1 MMEYMTWLNQV
12 AAIDANNDGVIMVAQ
27 PTFGANGLSSSVET
41 SNNSGTLKYAIRDT
55 DADGIKNYIE
65 IDSDNDLCNDVIE
78 AGFLIQIMMAY

>member
-1 MMEYMTWLNQV
+1 MEYMIWLNQV
-12 AAIDANNDGVIMVAQ
+12 AAIDANNDGVIMMAQ